1 MDDKKETTKTTRIAI
16 VLLVLLLAAAAGVFV
31 YTLSIHDCYKN
42 SAQVT
47 AEIDD
52 IAIDSQSNV
61 QVTYR
66 YTTAKNIRHNVH
78 PVLKK

>member
-52 IAIDSQSNV
+52 IAIDSQS
-61 QVTYR
+61 
-66 YTTAKNIRHNVH
+66 
-78 PVLKK
+78 